1 MLNLLA
7 ETATNATA
15 VTGGMDPSVAK
26 AFMVA
31 LGMAAPAIAI
41 GMIGSNVMKAVGRN
55 PEAAKSIGQVIVI
68 AAMVELMALLTF
80 GAIFVI
86 S

>member
-1 MLNLLA
+1 MLQLFA
-7 ETATNATA
+7 ETASNSGLT
-15 VTGGMDPSVAK
+15 PSVAK

-31 LGMAAPAIAI
+31 FGMVAPAFSI
-41 GMIGSNVMKAVGRN
+41 GLIGSNVMKAVGRN
-55 PEAAKSIGQVIVI
+55 PEAAKSIGQIIVI

-80 GAIFVI
+80 GAVFVI

>member
-1 MLNLLA
+1 MLQLFA
-7 ETATNATA
+7 ETAAA
-15 VTGGMDPSVAK
+15 TGGLNPVAAK

-31 LGMAAPAIAI
+31 IGMAAPAISI

-55 PEAAKSIGQVIVI
+55 PEAAKSLGQIIVI

-80 GAIFVI
+80 GAVFVI
-86 S
+86 GS

>member
-1 MLNLLA
+1 MLQLFA
-7 ETATNATA
+7 ETSGAWNPTMVKGLM
-15 VTGGMDPSVAK
+15 VTIGMI
-26 AFMVA
+26 
-31 LGMAAPAIAI
+31 APALSI

-55 PEAAKSIGQVIVI
+55 PEAAKSLGQIIVI

-86 S
+86 G

>member
-1 MLNLLA
+1 MVQLLSQVAA
-7 ETATNATA
+7 ETAAA
-15 VTGGMDPSVAK
+15 DPVMAK
-26 AFMVA
+26 AIMVA
-31 LGMAAPAIAI
+31 LGMAAPAISI

-55 PEAAKSIGQVIVI
+55 PEAAKSLGQIIVI

-86 S
+86 G

>member
-1 MLNLLA
+1 MVHLLSNVAA
-7 ETATNATA
+7 EAA
-15 VTGGMDPSVAK
+15 DPVMAK
-26 AFMVA
+26 ALMVA
-31 LGMAAPAIAI
+31 LGMAAPAISI

-55 PEAAKSIGQVIVI
+55 PEAAKSLGQIIVI

-86 S
+86 G

>member
-1 MLNLLA
+1 MLQLFA
-7 ETATNATA
+7 ETAA
-15 VTGGMDPSVAK
+15 GGMDPAVAK

-31 LGMAAPAIAI
+31 LGMAAPAISI
-41 GMIGSNVMKAVGRN
+41 GWIGSSVMKAVGRN
-55 PEAAKSIGQVIVI
+55 PEAAKSLGQIIVI

-80 GAIFVI
+80 GAIFVV

>member
-1 MLNLLA
+1 MLQFFA
-7 ETATNATA
+7 ETAAG
-15 VTGGMDPSVAK
+15 GGMDPAVAK

-31 LGMAAPAIAI
+31 IGMAAPAISI

-55 PEAAKSIGQVIVI
+55 PEAAKSLGQIIVI
-68 AAMVELMALLTF
+68 AAMIELMALLTF

>member
-1 MLNLLA
+1 MLELFAQAA
-7 ETATNATA
+7 ENT
-15 VTGGMDPSVAK
+15 TGLSPAVAK

-31 LGMAAPAIAI
+31 LGMAAPAIGI
-41 GMIGSNVMKAVGRN
+41 GMIGSNVMKAIGRN

-68 AAMVELMALLTF
+68 AAMIELMALLTF

-86 S
+86 N

>member
-1 MLNLLA
+1 MLPIFAQAA
-7 ETATNATA
+7 EA
-15 VTGGMDPSVAK
+15 TGGLNPVAAK

-31 LGMAAPAIAI
+31 LGMAAPAISI
-41 GMIGSNVMKAVGRN
+41 GLIGSNVMKAVGRN
-55 PEAAKSIGQVIVI
+55 PEAAKSLGQIIVI

-86 S
+86 G